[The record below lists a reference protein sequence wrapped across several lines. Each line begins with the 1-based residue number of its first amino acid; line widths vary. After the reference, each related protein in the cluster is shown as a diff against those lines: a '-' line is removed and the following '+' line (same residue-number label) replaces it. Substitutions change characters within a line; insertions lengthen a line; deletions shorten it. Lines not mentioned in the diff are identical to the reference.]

1 MTSIR
6 RLLMTNRYVC
16 DVLKEMRE
24 CLKTNNFS
32 YLDGLIEET
41 QVLVNRME
49 SKLHDY
55 KDAKYDEDR
64 IKKLKLEKKKLQK
77 EVDEL
82 ELKKELLDE

>member
-1 MTSIR
+1 
-6 RLLMTNRYVC
+6 MTNRYVC

-41 QVLVNRME
+41 QMLVNRME

-64 IKKLKLEKKKLQK
+64 IKKLKREKKSLQK
-77 EVDEL
+77 EIDDL
-82 ELKKELLDE
+82 EEKKEALSE

>member
-1 MTSIR
+1 
-6 RLLMTNRYVC
+6 MTNRYVC

-41 QVLVNRME
+41 QMLVNRME
-49 SKLHDY
+49 SKLYDY

-64 IKKLKLEKKKLQK
+64 IKKLKREKRSLQK
-77 EVDEL
+77 EVDDL
-82 ELKKELLDE
+82 EEKKEALSE

>member
-1 MTSIR
+1 
-6 RLLMTNRYVC
+6 MTNRYVC

-41 QVLVNRME
+41 QMLVNRME

-64 IKKLKLEKKKLQK
+64 IKKLKKEKISLQK
-77 EVDEL
+77 EVDDL
-82 ELKKELLDE
+82 EEKKETLSE